1 MTDPALFGG
10 VFGGDSFAAW
20 RALLAG
26 FHGLALD
33 HGEAVTFNSLTG
45 RQNVPQ
51 SAFDELWLVM
61 GRRGG
66 KTHVSAL
73 LAVFEA
79 LFRDHRAKL
88 SPGEVATVLVIA
100 ADRPQARTAMRYVRG
115 LIEGN
120 PMLAKMLTRE
130 TETTLEFSNRAAI
143 EIGTASFR
151 SVRGYTL
158 AAVIADE
165 IAFWHS
171 DGANPDREI
180 IQALRPALATLGGKL
195 LALSSP
201 YAKRGAL
208 WDAYR
213 RSFANDVECRVLVAQ
228 APTLTM
234 NPSIA
239 ADVVE
244 RALADDPEAA
254 RAEYLAEFRSGIA
267 AFLDAELL
275 EGCMRPK
282 PLELPPCTGIT
293 YHAFVDPAGGGA
305 DEFTLSI
312 AHRENDEAVIDLVRG
327 RRGSPAD
334 AVAEFAG
341 VLKGYGIKRV
351 TGDRYAGRWP
361 RDEFQKHSIAYEVAE
376 QDRSALYLELLAAL
390 NSGRVELP
398 PCELTRR
405 QLAGLERRTSRTGRD
420 VIDHA
425 PGGHDDRA
433 NAVAGAVAAMPMRYG
448 KARLIQLLGV

>member
-312 AHRENDEAVIDLVRG
+312 AQYASVEG
-327 RRGSPAD
+327 R
-334 AVAEFAG
+334 
-341 VLKGYGIKRV
+341 
-351 TGDRYAGRWP
+351 
-361 RDEFQKHSIAYEVAE
+361 
-376 QDRSALYLELLAAL
+376 
-390 NSGRVELP
+390 
-398 PCELTRR
+398 
-405 QLAGLERRTSRTGRD
+405 LAGFC
-420 VIDHA
+420 
-425 PGGHDDRA
+425 
-433 NAVAGAVAAMPMRYG
+433 
-448 KARLIQLLGV
+448 